1 MSIPTLSP
9 LFFSTSEDLL
19 HHIKSLQIPRSV
31 YICDN
36 QTQEHC
42 FAPFFSPAQQEV
54 LVVHHGDEHKS
65 FEYLEWIC
73 KQLLL
78 QSCGKETVLM
88 NLGGGMVTD
97 LGGFAAAVYKRGLSY
112 MNIPT
117 TLIGMADAAY
127 GGKTAINCA
136 GVKNSVGVFHPPS
149 QVLIWDG
156 FLQTLP
162 EDHLRS
168 GWAEILKMLLLFD
181 AKLFHE
187 CTDTLTNLN
196 NPGRFL
202 RKALEL
208 KERVVQQDPYE
219 QHYRKM
225 LNYGHSIGHAI
236 ESCSGYHM
244 SHGQAICLGMQWE
257 NHISVKCGLM
267 TAERCRYINGRLQ
280 LLFPEVKHQW
290 ELHSLMSAL
299 KNDKK
304 NQRGALQMTLLRDVG
319 MAEIAISVEES
330 IVKEV
335 CIQMGA
341 SGE

>member
-19 HHIKSLQIPRSV
+19 RHITSLQIPHSV

-36 QTQEHC
+36 HTQEHC
-42 FAPFFSPAQQEV
+42 FTPFFSMEEQEV
-54 LVVHHGDEHKS
+54 LVVRHGDEHKS
-65 FEYLEWIC
+65 FEHLEWIC
-73 KQLLL
+73 KKLLS

-88 NLGGGMVTD
+88 NLGGGMITD
-97 LGGFAAAVYKRGLSY
+97 LGGFAAAIYKRGLTY
-112 MNIPT
+112 INIPT
-117 TLIGMADAAY
+117 TLIGMADASY
-127 GGKTAINCA
+127 GGKTAINCD
-136 GVKNSVGVFHPPS
+136 GIKNSVGVYHPPS

-156 FLQTLP
+156 FLLTLP

-187 CTDTLTNLN
+187 CTNTLTDLH

-208 KERVVQQDPYE
+208 KERVVQQDPRE
-219 QHYRKM
+219 QHYRKI

-244 SHGQAICLGMQWE
+244 SHGEAICLGMQCE
-257 NHISVKCGLM
+257 NHISVLCGLM
-267 TAERCRYINGRLQ
+267 TEERCHYINERLQ
-280 LLFPEVKHQW
+280 LLFPVVKHQW
-290 ELHSLMSAL
+290 KLEDLMSAL

-319 MAEIAISVEES
+319 MAEIAYSVEES
-330 IVKEV
+330 IVKKG

-341 SGE
+341 RGE